1 MTVSELIQRLS
12 AFPSD
17 MPVRFIA
24 DDGYISTDDPEF
36 NVDATDEG
44 NGDYDGPD
52 ALFIVI
58 N

>member
-1 MTVSELIQRLS
+1 MTVAELIQRLLT
-12 AFPSD
+12 FPPD

-24 DDGYISTDDPEF
+24 DDGYISTDGPEF
-36 NVDATDEG
+36 FVDATDEG

-52 ALFIVI
+52 ALFIAI